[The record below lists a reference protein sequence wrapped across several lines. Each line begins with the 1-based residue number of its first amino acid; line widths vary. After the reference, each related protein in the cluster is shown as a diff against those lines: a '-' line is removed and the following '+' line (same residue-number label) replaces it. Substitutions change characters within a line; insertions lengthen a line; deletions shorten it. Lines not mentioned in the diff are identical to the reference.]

1 MKKVFLASTVILIV
15 LSIFFEFYQAENAGL
30 IMGFLAMIMIFSGL
44 TFAKRFT
51 TILSSLV
58 LLLSFGLG
66 IFYKIDLGLILEGV
80 ETNIPIAVLFL
91 TVPFIS
97 IPTNRGGYLE
107 AANFYFKKFSNSPNK
122 FFSIVT
128 GMVFSVGSVTN
139 LASVRIVND
148 ILSGSFLPKKFL
160 IRSYGAGFAGCMAW
174 SPYFAGISLAVTY
187 AGLTF
192 TEFFPYGLFYSF
204 LVMLLGLLIFSFDS
218 DTKAELQESLKSL
231 KVDEGI
237 TERKAKKKMYTLI
250 VNFVLL
256 LLIVMVGERIFSFS
270 NIMYLVT
277 IVSMVYGLIWLFL
290 VAPPTVFLG
299 DILSHR
305 FKILQTVSEVVF
317 FLSVGILARA
327 ISLTSVQD
335 VIRSAFLKT
344 AEFHPVL
351 MVEIIILSIAV
362 FAIFGIHQLVSITII
377 GTSLPPE
384 VLGLSPI
391 AYSLM
396 FAAAWSLSALSSP
409 FVPFNMV
416 LSEVVD
422 KSTFEIAFRYNTIY
436 TTSILL
442 LAGAYIMLIIQF
454 I

>member
-1 MKKVFLASTVILIV
+1 MKKIFLVSTLFLIASSL
-15 LSIFFEFYQAENAGL
+15 FFEFFSWEAASL
-30 IMGFLAMIMIFSGL
+30 IKGIFALIMIFSGL
-44 TFAKRFT
+44 TFAKKFT
-51 TILSSLV
+51 AVLSSLV
-58 LLLSFGLG
+58 LAGSLALGLA
-66 IFYKIDLGLILEGV
+66 YKIDLSLILAGV
-80 ETNIPIAVLFL
+80 ESNIPIAVLFL

-97 IPTNRGGYLE
+97 IPISRGKYLD
-107 AANFYFKKFSNSPNK
+107 AANFYFKKFSDSPNK

-128 GMVFSVGSVTN
+128 AMVFSVGSVTN

-174 SPYFAGISLAVTY
+174 SPYFAGITLAVTY
-187 AGLTF
+187 AGLSF
-192 TEFFPYGLFYSF
+192 TEFFPFGLTYSIF
-204 LVMLLGLLIFSFDS
+204 IMLLGLFIFSFDS
-218 DTKAELQESLKSL
+218 NTKHELQNSLKNL
-231 KVDEGI
+231 KIDENI
-237 TERKAKKKMYTLI
+237 NEKTAKKKMSTLI
-250 VNFVLL
+250 INFVLL
-256 LLIVMVGERIFSFS
+256 LVIVMVGERFFSFS

-277 IVSMVYGLIWLFL
+277 IVSLVYGLIWLFL
-290 VAPPTVFLG
+290 VAPPTIFIG

-317 FLSVGILARA
+317 FLAVGILARA
-327 ISLTSVQD
+327 ISLTPVQEL
-335 VIRSAFLKT
+335 IRTIFLKT
-344 AEFHPVL
+344 AEFHPVI
-351 MVEIIILSIAV
+351 MVETIILSIAI

-422 KSTFEIAFRYNTIY
+422 KSTFEIAFRYNIIY
-436 TTSILL
+436 TSSILL
-442 LAGAYIMLIIQF
+442 LAGAYIMFIIQF
-454 I
+454 F